1 MKSLKKFLIVLI
13 PVLLIYVF
21 PNLASAQMKTITG
34 EILDKNN
41 NPISGA
47 SVLLSSDGRFL
58 ESTSTNRN
66 GRFYIRFESGENEYC
81 MLNISAMGFCA
92 IISDVEIIED
102 SVYIEFNLTKR
113 PLQMAFWRAHSSN
126 SRF

>member
-1 MKSLKKFLIVLI
+1 MKNFKKFLIVLI

-34 EILDKNN
+34 EILDKND
-41 NPISGA
+41 NPIFGA

-58 ESTSTNRN
+58 ESTSTSPD
-66 GRFYIRFESGENEYC
+66 GKFYIQFEPGENEYC

-102 SVYIEFNLTKR
+102 SVYIELNLTKR
-113 PLQMAFWRAHSSN
+113 PLQMAFWRAQPSLG
-126 SRF
+126 RL